1 MSHYFID
8 NEDSFDTQLKEQ
20 QHKKQKKLEKQ
31 ERLNR
36 KKNLLDEIKSTLDQ
50 TKNQTPSSINTPQSQ
65 PNIPLFIHE
74 RYKRGTSAWALHI
87 LEAESLLSFS
97 EIKKRYLQLAQQY
110 HPDKNN
116 GENTEKIKELNEA
129 WEIIRI
135 LSR

>member
-1 MSHYFID
+1 MPHYFID

-36 KKNLLDEIKSTLDQ
+36 KKNLLDEIKNTLDQ
-50 TKNQTPSSINTPQSQ
+50 TKNQTPSSTNTPQSQ
-65 PNIPLFIHE
+65 PN
-74 RYKRGTSAWALHI
+74 KRGTPAWALHI